1 MKLNR
6 QEYVDKVR
14 ALKMH
19 GPTHIGSETLGEY
32 WLNFIPP
39 SWSEYGICKHSME
52 QGLHPEISGGSG
64 LNIWS
69 HSNGDWIRSESW
81 ACTNPLMIDHAVRH
95 ALHGAMVDHG
105 MGEGTMAAAFLKR
118 K

>member
-81 ACTNPLMIDHAVRH
+81 ACTNPLMIDHAVRY
-95 ALHGAMVDHG
+95 AIHGAMVDHG
-105 MGEGTMAAAFLKR
+105 MGGGTIAAAFLKR